1 MTGTVGQMNWR
12 RSAIAL
18 VAVYV
23 LVLQT
28 TLVALAAGLSAQPS
42 PGLVHPLCTPGQT
55 APADPAPDSGGAK
68 LPDCCASLCLSA
80 AIALPPPSP
89 ATALV
94 LRRPALTFER
104 SLPTEQV
111 SSPSAPGSPLG
122 ARAPPVPV

>member
-1 MTGTVGQMNWR
+1 MTGAAGRMNWR

-18 VAVYV
+18 IAVYV

-42 PGLVHPLCTPGQT
+42 AGLVHPLCAPGQT
-55 APADPAPDSGGAK
+55 APFDPAPDSSGAK
-68 LPDCCASLCLSA
+68 LPDCCASLCLST

-89 ATALV
+89 TADPAAHRPV
-94 LRRPALTFER
+94 LAFAR
-104 SLPTEQV
+104 SLSAEQV

>member
-1 MTGTVGQMNWR
+1 MNWR

-42 PGLVHPLCTPGQT
+42 AGLVHPLCAPGQT
-55 APADPAPDSGGAK
+55 APFDPAPENGGAT
-68 LPDCCASLCLSA
+68 LPDCCATLCLSA

-89 ATALV
+89 GAAFVARGSARSVALH
-94 LRRPALTFER
+94 LPA
-104 SLPTEQV
+104 EQV
-111 SSPSAPGSPLG
+111 SSPPAPGYPLG

>member
-1 MTGTVGQMNWR
+1 MNWR

-42 PGLVHPLCTPGQT
+42 PSLVHPLCAPGQT
-55 APADPAPDSGGAK
+55 APADPASDSGGAT
-68 LPDCCASLCLSA
+68 LPDCCATLCLSA

-89 ATALV
+89 VAVFLA
-94 LRRPALTFER
+94 RQPAGSFAR
-104 SLPTEQV
+104 NLPAEQV
-111 SSPSAPGSPLG
+111 RAPAAPGYPLG
-122 ARAPPVPV
+122 ARAPPFLA

>member
-1 MTGTVGQMNWR
+1 MTGAAGWMNWR

-42 PGLVHPLCTPGQT
+42 AGLVHPLCAPGQT
-55 APADPAPDSGGAK
+55 APVDPAPDSGGAK

-80 AIALPPPSP
+80 AITLPPPSP

-94 LRRPALTFER
+94 VRRPALAFAGY
-104 SLPTEQV
+104 LPAEQV

>member
-1 MTGTVGQMNWR
+1 MNWR

-42 PGLVHPLCTPGQT
+42 PGLLHPLCAPGQT
-55 APADPAPDSGGAK
+55 APVDPAPSSGGAT
-68 LPDCCASLCLSA
+68 LPDCCATLCLSA
-80 AIALPPPSP
+80 AIALPPASP
-89 ATALV
+89 ATILV
-94 LRRPALTFER
+94 AREPAR
-104 SLPTEQV
+104 SFARNLPAEQV
-111 SSPSAPGSPLG
+111 SSPSVSGSPLG

>member
-1 MTGTVGQMNWR
+1 MNWR

-18 VAVYV
+18 VAIYV

-42 PGLVHPLCTPGQT
+42 AGLVHPLCAPGQT
-55 APADPAPDSGGAK
+55 APFDPAPDSGGAK
-68 LPDCCASLCLSA
+68 LPDCCATLCLSA

-89 ATALV
+89 AAIFV
-94 LRRPALTFER
+94 PRRPVLAFAR
-104 SLPTEQV
+104 NLPAEQV
-111 SSPSAPGSPLG
+111 SSPSAPGYPLG

>member
-1 MTGTVGQMNWR
+1 MNWR

-23 LVLQT
+23 LILQT

-55 APADPAPDSGGAK
+55 APVDPAPDSGGAK
-68 LPDCCASLCLSA
+68 LPECCTTLCLSA

-89 ATALV
+89 VAVFLA
-94 LRRPALTFER
+94 RQPALSFAR
-104 SLPTEQV
+104 NLPAEQV
-111 SSPSAPGSPLG
+111 RVPAAQVYPLG
-122 ARAPPVPV
+122 ARAPPFLA

>member
-1 MTGTVGQMNWR
+1 MMGAAGRINWR

-23 LVLQT
+23 LILQT

-42 PGLVHPLCTPGQT
+42 PGLVHPLCAPGQT
-55 APADPAPDSGGAK
+55 APFDPAPDSGGAK
-68 LPDCCASLCLSA
+68 LPDCCATLCLSA

-89 ATALV
+89 STAFVARKPV
-94 LRRPALTFER
+94 LAFARN
-104 SLPTEQV
+104 LPFEQV
-111 SSPSAPGSPLG
+111 STPPAPGYPLG

>member
-1 MTGTVGQMNWR
+1 MSWR

-42 PGLVHPLCTPGQT
+42 PGLLHPLCSPGQT
-55 APADPAPDSGGAK
+55 VPIEPGPDSGGAR
-68 LPDCCASLCLSA
+68 LPDCCATLCLSA
-80 AIALPPPSP
+80 AIALPPTSP
-89 ATALV
+89 ATLLITRLPV
-94 LRRPALTFER
+94 LAFAGD
-104 SLPTEQV
+104 LPGAQV
-111 SSPSAPGSPLG
+111 SIPPAPGYPLG

>member
-1 MTGTVGQMNWR
+1 MNWR

-42 PGLVHPLCTPGQT
+42 TGLPHPLCAPGQT
-55 APADPAPDSGGAK
+55 APADPAQDNGGAR
-68 LPDCCASLCLSA
+68 LPDCCATLCLSA
-80 AIALPPPSP
+80 AIALPPASP
-89 ATALV
+89 AAVFVAREPVRSFASNL
-94 LRRPALTFER
+94 PA
-104 SLPTEQV
+104 EQV
-111 SSPSAPGSPLG
+111 SSPSASGSPLG

>member
-1 MTGTVGQMNWR
+1 MNWR

-42 PGLVHPLCTPGQT
+42 SGLVHPLCAPGQT
-55 APADPAPDSGGAK
+55 APIDPAPDSGGAR
-68 LPDCCASLCLSA
+68 LPDCCATLCLSA
-80 AIALPPPSP
+80 AIALPPTSP
-89 ATALV
+89 ATILV
-94 LRRPALTFER
+94 AR
-104 SLPTEQV
+104 LPVLAFAGDLPGAQV
-111 SSPSAPGSPLG
+111 SIPSAPGYPLG